1 MPIQSYP
8 ADDEALMSATA
19 RRLLPL
25 VAEIPI
31 GECFYVSDAAE
42 ATGETMLATDRALRE
57 IRSRRGIVLADGG
70 EIWRR
75 CHGPGEAP
83 EPPRPLGVLP

>member
-8 ADDEALMSATA
+8 PDHEALMSAGA

-31 GECFYVSDAAE
+31 GECFYIAVAAE
-42 ATGETMLATDRALRE
+42 AVGETVLATDRWLRE

-83 EPPRPLGVLP
+83 EPPELLG